1 MVNEVGVD
9 RGFEGP
15 DNAAVI
21 LGSDGT
27 ELDVP
32 TGPKEALADLVW
44 DHVARRLADG
54 SR

>member
-1 MVNEVGVD
+1 VGHD

-27 ELDVP
+27 EVDVP
-32 TGPKEALADLVW
+32 RGRKEALADRVW
-44 DHVARRLADG
+44 DLVAVRLAPLED
-54 SR
+54 R